1 MSIYESFAKMIS
13 RLNAVY
19 DIPNIHSVFFPPFYP
34 GGQPKESE
42 FMAVMLESKTV
53 GISYVMLPD
62 TRMADYNRLS
72 SADFEGRSPVD
83 LALKFGSDD
92 EIENMMGLASLNA
105 ICQQIILSSC
115 YSMDISTDSLGL
127 IDVEKGDRVGMVGF
141 FYPLVKRVEQKG
153 AELVIIEKDP
163 KYVEKYPQYKVTIDP
178 SFLLDCNKVLCT
190 STTVFNNTIDD
201 IISNCSPDAFIS
213 IIGPTAGYFPDPL
226 FEKGVNVVGGTM
238 VKDGELFMKLIAE
251 KERWGPATQKFCF
264 RRDNYAGL
272 PV

>member
-1 MSIYESFAKMIS
+1 MSIYESFAEMIS
-13 RLNAVY
+13 RLNVVY
-19 DIPNIHSVFFPPFYP
+19 EIPNIHSVFFPPFYP

-53 GISYVMLPD
+53 GISYVLLPD
-62 TRMADYNRLS
+62 TGMADYNRLS
-72 SADFEGRSPVD
+72 SSDFEGQSPVD

-92 EIENMMGLASLNA
+92 EIENMIGLAALNA
-105 ICQQIILSSC
+105 ICQQVIVNSC

-127 IDVEKGDRVGMVGF
+127 IDIEKGDRVGMVGF
-141 FYPLVKRVEQKG
+141 FYPLIKRVEQKR

-163 KYVEKYPQYKVTIDP
+163 KYVEKYPQYKVTMDP

-226 FEKGVNVVGGTM
+226 FEKGVNVVGGTL
-238 VKDGELFMKLIAE
+238 VKDGELFMKFIAA

-264 RRDNYAGL
+264 SRDNYAGL

>member
-1 MSIYESFAKMIS
+1 MSIYDSFAKMIS

-42 FMAVMLESKTV
+42 FMALMLESKTV

-62 TRMADYNRLS
+62 KRMADYNRLS
-72 SADFEGRSPVD
+72 SADFEGQSPVD
-83 LALKFGSDD
+83 IALKFGSDD
-92 EIENMMGLASLNA
+92 EIENIMGLAALNA
-105 ICQQIILSSC
+105 ICQQVIVSSC
-115 YSMDISTDSLGL
+115 YSMDMSTDSLGL
-127 IDVEKGDRVGMVGF
+127 IDIQKGDR
-141 FYPLVKRVEQKG
+141 
-153 AELVIIEKDP
+153 
-163 KYVEKYPQYKVTIDP
+163 KYVEKYPQFKVTMDP

-190 STTVFNNTIDD
+190 STTVFNNTIDE

-264 RRDNYAGL
+264 RRDDYSGL
-272 PV
+272 PI

>member
-1 MSIYESFAKMIS
+1 MSIYESFAEMIS

-19 DIPNIHSVFFPPFYP
+19 DIPNIHKVFFPPFYP

-42 FMAVMLESKTV
+42 FMAVMLVSKTV

-62 TRMADYNRLS
+62 IRMDDYNLLC
-72 SADFEGRSPVD
+72 SADFEGQSPVD

-92 EIENMMGLASLNA
+92 EIENMLGLASLNA
-105 ICQQIILSSC
+105 ICQQIIVSSR

-127 IDVEKGDRVGMVGF
+127 IDVREGDRIGMVGF
-141 FYPLVKRVEQKG
+141 FYPLIKRVEQKG

-163 KYVEKYPQYKVTIDP
+163 KYVEKYPQHKVTMDP
-178 SFLLDCNKVLCT
+178 EVLLDCNKVLCT

-201 IISNCSPDAFIS
+201 IISNCSPDSFIS

-251 KERWGPATQKFCF
+251 KERWGPATQKFSF
-264 RRDNYAGL
+264 RRDNYSGL